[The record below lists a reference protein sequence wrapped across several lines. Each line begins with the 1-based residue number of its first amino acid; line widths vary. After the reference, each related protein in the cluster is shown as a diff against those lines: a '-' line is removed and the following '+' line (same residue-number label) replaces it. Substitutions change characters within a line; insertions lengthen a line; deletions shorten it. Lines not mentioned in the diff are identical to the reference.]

1 MIQHGLRAQVRPANL
16 LTGQQY
22 VALDFFPSAE
32 KAMVDV
38 SKSPVE
44 LPTIAGSFDRLQQQI
59 SSIVTKFDKIP
70 FDDIGMELRSSLEAL
85 NKVLRRVDGELGP
98 QASAMLKSAQKSLSG
113 LDQVLGSDMT
123 AGGNLAGTM
132 RELGDAARAL
142 RALAEYLETHPSSVV
157 RGRGADPAYIT
168 P

>member
-1 MIQHGLRAQVRPANL
+1 
-16 LTGQQY
+16 
-22 VALDFFPSAE
+22 
-32 KAMVDV
+32 
-38 SKSPVE
+38 
-44 LPTIAGSFDRLQQQI
+44 
-59 SSIVTKFDKIP
+59 
-70 FDDIGMELRSSLEAL
+70 
-85 NKVLRRVDGELGP
+85 
-98 QASAMLKSAQKSLSG
+98 
-113 LDQVLGSDMT
+113 MT

>member
-1 MIQHGLRAQVRPANL
+1 
-16 LTGQQY
+16 
-22 VALDFFPSAE
+22 
-32 KAMVDV
+32 
-38 SKSPVE
+38 
-44 LPTIAGSFDRLQQQI
+44 
-59 SSIVTKFDKIP
+59 
-70 FDDIGMELRSSLEAL
+70 
-85 NKVLRRVDGELGP
+85 
-98 QASAMLKSAQKSLSG
+98 MLKSAQKSLSG